1 MAVIAGTGSTRTARR
16 GSVDRVRIDVTSS
29 LAPEREALLATLR
42 SLTPEEWALP
52 TECEAWDVKGI
63 ALHVLGDDL
72 SLLARQRDAE
82 PSGLFGYAETHPG
95 LDFRQLLDGFN
106 EQWVTA
112 ATFLGPRLV
121 IELLSLTGDW
131 SDDYYGAVD
140 PELPGEPVG
149 WFGSTGAPSPMWQAI
164 AREYVERWVH
174 HHQILRAVGRP
185 PLDGPLAEM
194 AEHVAL
200 AGGAARLGDLGA
212 IPGDAVEV
220 RMGERPWTL
229 LRQADGWTL
238 LPGAASAPRATIAI
252 SSVEVAAV
260 LTLGPNTAA
269 ETTILTGDT
278 ALAASVAAALTP

>member
-1 MAVIAGTGSTRTARR
+1 VG
-16 GSVDRVRIDVTSS
+16 VVRIDVTSS

-42 SLTPEEWALP
+42 SLSREEWALP

-72 SLLARQRDAE
+72 SLLARQRDDE
-82 PSGLFGYAETHPG
+82 PSGLLGYATDHPG
-95 LDFRQLLDGFN
+95 LDFRGLLDGFN

-112 ATFLGPRLV
+112 ASFLAPRLV
-121 IELLSLTGDW
+121 IELLTLTGEW
-131 SDDYYGAVD
+131 SDGYYRGVD
-140 PELPGEPVG
+140 LDAPGEPVG
-149 WFGSTGAPSPMWQAI
+149 WFGATGPTSPFWQAI

-185 PLDGPLAEM
+185 PLDGPLAELV
-194 AEHVAL
+194 EHVAL
-200 AGGAARLGDLGA
+200 AGGAARLADLGA
-212 IPGDAVEV
+212 APGDAVEV

-229 LRQADGWTL
+229 LRQADRWTL
-238 LPGAASAPRATIAI
+238 MPGAASAPRATVAV

-269 ETTILTGDT
+269 ETTVLSGDT